1 MAKNRLK
8 SKKISYKSIIFVVL
22 ICCFLFVLCSPD
34 RGQKAPKGPFTA
46 DWESLSKHNPAPD
59 WFLDAKFGI
68 YFHWGVYSVPA
79 FSTEWYPRRMHD
91 LDSKENKHHIATYG
105 QPTEF
110 GYADF
115 VPMFKAEKFNAEEW
129 ADLFVRAGARFAG
142 PVAEHHDGFS
152 MWDSDLTP
160 WNAADK
166 GPKRDITGELE
177 KAIHGRGMRFFTS
190 FHHARNNLW
199 QNPDKSNE
207 IWSGHYGLAKQNYP
221 ALFED
226 PERAIMYGDMPRDLF
241 LDMWKGKLKEVI
253 DKYHPDIMW
262 FDSWLD
268 EIPDSVK
275 AEYLAHYFNRAN
287 ELGKEVVVTFKQ
299 EDLPQDVGVLDL
311 EKGRMGELTT
321 FPWLTD
327 DTISKGSW
335 CYTQDLEIKSTS
347 IVLHSLI
354 DIVSKNG
361 VLVLNISPKADGT
374 IPEIQQ
380 NVLLQMGS
388 WLGKYGEAIYDT
400 RPWLTFGEGPTQLKA
415 GRFGGF
421 TDAGG
426 YTAQDVRY
434 TQKDNSIYA
443 ILLGTPDAGQQVTL
457 ESFAKNKFGKDV
469 KIKNVS
475 MLDSGQKVKWQQ
487 GEKGLVITA
496 PAKDSDEL
504 AVVFRLE
511 I

>member
-1 MAKNRLK
+1 MSTCRSVFMRLNCY
-8 SKKISYKSIIFVVL
+8 STIFVVL
-22 ICCFLFVLCSPD
+22 LCGILLLSCTA
-34 RGQKAPKGPFTA
+34 KKENKIVSGPFTA

-68 YFHWGVYSVPA
+68 YFHWGIYSVPA
-79 FSTEWYPRRMHD
+79 FSTEWYPRRMHEPG
-91 LDSKENKHHIATYG
+91 SIENKHHIETYG

-110 GYADF
+110 GYPDF
-115 VPMFKAEKFNAEEW
+115 VPMFKAEKFNSEEW
-129 ADLFVRAGARFAG
+129 ADLFARAGARFAG
-142 PVAEHHDGFS
+142 LVAEHHDGFS

-166 GPKRDITGELE
+166 GPKKDIAGELE
-177 KAIHGRGMRFFTS
+177 KAIHGRGMRFITT

-199 QNPDKSNE
+199 KPENNNDQ
-207 IWSGHYGLAKQNYP
+207 WTGHYAPVKMNYP
-221 ALFED
+221 SLLEN
-226 PERAIMYGDMPRDLF
+226 PERAILYGYMPREQF
-241 LDMWKGKLKEVI
+241 LGLWKGKLMEVI

-275 AEYLAHYFNRAN
+275 TEYLAYYFNRAH
-287 ELGKEVVVTFKQ
+287 EWGKDVVVTFKQ

-354 DIVSKNG
+354 DVVSKNG
-361 VLVLNISPKADGT
+361 VMLLNISPKADGT
-374 IPEIQQ
+374 IPENQQ
-380 NVLLQMGS
+380 KVLLQIGD

-400 RPWLTFGEGPTQLKA
+400 RPWFTFGEGPTQLQA
-415 GRFGGF
+415 GQFGGF

-426 YTAQDVRY
+426 YTARDVRY
-434 TQKDNSIYA
+434 THKGNTIYA
-443 ILLGTPDAGQQVTL
+443 ILLGWPGPGQQVTL
-457 ESFAKNKFGKDV
+457 ESFAKDKPGKDV
-469 KIKNVS
+469 KINNVS
-475 MLDSGQKVKWQQ
+475 MLECEQKINWQQ
-487 GEKGLVITA
+487 QENGLVITT
-496 PAKDSDEL
+496 PGKGFDDL
-504 AVVFRLE
+504 AVVFKIE